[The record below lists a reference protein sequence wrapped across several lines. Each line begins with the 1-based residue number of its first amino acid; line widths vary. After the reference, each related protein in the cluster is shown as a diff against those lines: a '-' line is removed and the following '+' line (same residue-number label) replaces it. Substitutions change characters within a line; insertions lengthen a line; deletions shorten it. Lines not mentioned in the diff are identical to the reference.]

1 MATAF
6 QAFNSLL
13 EMFLKEL
20 YKGFPQH
27 QDLIAKAEDLLGIA
41 VRANYRTPTE
51 LFSKHAMPFVPRIMA
66 RDETVLKDFDATG
79 TIAIPLAPMWKDADD
94 EAKEVIWQYLYSIA
108 FMGMGLSQLD
118 EQGLA
123 MVEGLVKS
131 IEGAGGL

>member
-27 QDLIAKAEDLLGIA
+27 QELIAKAEDLLGIA
-41 VRANYRTPTE
+41 IRANYKTPTE
-51 LFSKHAMPFVPRIMA
+51 LFAKHALPFVARIMA

-79 TIAIPLAPMWKDADD
+79 TIPIHLEPLWKDADSD
-94 EAKEVIWQYLYSIA
+94 SKEVIWQYLYSIA

-131 IEGAGGL
+131 LEGAGL